1 YSNNVFKPINHS
13 NYFMLKEAKFSLLE
27 LLKDL
32 SSLIKDKIPAQPF
45 PLLRAIKFLRRKGYV
60 LNHFFQRF
68 FTC

>member
-1 YSNNVFKPINHS
+1 
-13 NYFMLKEAKFSLLE
+13 MLKEAKFSLLE

-45 PLLRAIKFLRRKGYV
+45 PRLRAIKFLRRKGYV